1 MIEEARRVLQL
12 SWPMIVA
19 QLGHMTM
26 AVVDA
31 IVVGRTGTDSLA
43 AMALGHIWIWGTL
56 MIANGIV
63 MGVDPVISQACGA
76 GDGPAVARAFQRG
89 LVFAAVLSLP
99 LAASWLVT
107 EPVLG
112 MFGQDPKL
120 SQSAAK
126 FVAVQ
131 APSAVFFLMFSV
143 NRQYLGGRG
152 LGRAIAFV
160 VLAGNVVNAV
170 LCWALVFG
178 RLGLPAMGLLGA
190 GISQGLARAFLGV
203 ALAATTFGFGLHR
216 GAWVPWSRSA
226 FDRRALA
233 QIAALGV
240 PLGVQFGL
248 EAWAF
253 QIAALLAGRLGAE
266 ALAANTIVL
275 NLAATSFMVPLGLSM
290 GASIRV
296 GLLIGAGDPL
306 AARKSSIVSF
316 ALGASFMSLSAVT
329 FFVFRNELPHLYGAT
344 PAVASLA
351 ATVFPIAAAFQLFD
365 GAQVVGG
372 GVLRGMGRTRPAALL
387 NLAGYYA
394 VALPLAYLLA
404 FTWGG
409 GLRGLW
415 MGLAIGLFLVA
426 AGILPLTVRKSAFRG
441 LRRVA
446 T

>member
-31 IVVGRTGTDSLA
+31 IVVGHTGTESLA
-43 AMALGHIWIWGTL
+43 AMALGHIWISGTL

-63 MGVDPVISQACGA
+63 MGVDPGDQPDLRRGRRSGRRARIPAGHRLRGGA
-76 GDGPAVARAFQRG
+76 VRTPT
-89 LVFAAVLSLP
+89 LL
-99 LAASWLVT
+99 WLVT
-107 EPVLG
+107 EPVLQL
-112 MFGQDPKL
+112 FGKIAKL
-120 SQSAAK
+120 SHEAAV

-143 NRQYLGGRG
+143 LRQYLGGRG
-152 LGRAIAFV
+152 LGRTIAVV
-160 VLAGNVVNAV
+160 VLAGNVVNAL

-178 RLGLPAMGLLGA
+178 KLGFPAMGLVGSGNFQRPRARVPRRRARGRDVRTRSHSWSVGA
-190 GISQGLARAFLGV
+190 LEPQRLRPARAR
-203 ALAATTFGFGLHR
+203 A
-216 GAWVPWSRSA
+216 
-226 FDRRALA
+226 DRRA
-233 QIAALGV
+233 GRS
-240 PLGVQFGL
+240 
-248 EAWAF
+248 AWRPIWIGSMGF
-253 QIAALLAGRLGAE
+253 PDLGAPRRSARGRRSRRQYDRTQPRRDE
-266 ALAANTIVL
+266 LH
-275 NLAATSFMVPLGLSM
+275 
-290 GASIRV
+290 GAPRLVDGGIHSSRST
-296 GLLIGAGDPL
+296 IGAGDPL
-306 AARKSSIVSF
+306 AARKSSVVSL
-316 ALGASFMSLSAVT
+316 ALAAAFMSLAAVT
-329 FFVFRNELPHLYGAT
+329 FLVFRNELPHLYGAT

-372 GVLRGMGRTRPAALL
+372 GVLRGMGRTRPAAIL
-387 NLAGYYA
+387 NLGGYYV
-394 VALPLAYLLA
+394 VALPLGYLLA

-415 MGLAIGLFLVA
+415 AGVAIGLFLVA
-426 AGILPLTVRKSAFRG
+426 AGLLPLTVRKSAFQG